1 MKAVVQKNRKNK
13 KKEALFIP
21 LGLFQATLWG
31 GGVGNQGQ
39 KIGMGTQG
47 DSWSCPVTVQAEIK
61 CKGQAFYAEKMRISK
76 ARISSF

>member
-1 MKAVVQKNRKNK
+1 MKTVVQENRRNK

-21 LGLFQATLWG
+21 WGLFQATLWG
-31 GGVGNQGQ
+31 EKNQGQ

-61 CKGQAFYAEKMRISK
+61 CKGQDFYAEKMKISK